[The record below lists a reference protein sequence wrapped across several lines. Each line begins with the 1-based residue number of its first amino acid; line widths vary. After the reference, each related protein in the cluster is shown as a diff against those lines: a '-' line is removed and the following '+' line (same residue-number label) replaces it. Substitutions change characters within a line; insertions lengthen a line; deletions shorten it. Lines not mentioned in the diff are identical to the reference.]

1 MASACA
7 AARQAF
13 GQRPHEGLFL
23 PVVAFV
29 LVRHRL
35 REDRFHLA
43 ARLIHGLEQ
52 ALHVFD
58 GRDAGRIGLGVRYFT
73 GVAARPSESRAAA
86 RAPAAGQAAG
96 AEEAGPAC
104 RVLNDDEATVVIIIV
119 VAAPCR

>member
-13 GQRPHEGLFL
+13 GQRPDEGLVL

-29 LVRHRL
+29 LVRYRL

-43 ARLIHGLEQ
+43 ARIVHGLEQ
-52 ALHVFD
+52 ALHVFG
-58 GRDAGRIGLGVRYFT
+58 GRDAGRIALCVRYFT
-73 GVAARPSESRAAA
+73 GVAARPSASRAAA
-86 RAPAAGQAAG
+86 RAPAARQAAG

-104 RVLNDDEATVVIIIV
+104 RVLSDDEATVVIIV
-119 VAAPCR
+119 VAALCR